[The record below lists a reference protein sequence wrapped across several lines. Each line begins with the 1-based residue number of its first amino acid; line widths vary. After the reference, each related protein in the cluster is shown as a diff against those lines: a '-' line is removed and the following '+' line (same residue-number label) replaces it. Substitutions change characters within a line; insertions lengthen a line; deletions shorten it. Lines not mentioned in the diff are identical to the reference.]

1 MEIKKFSEE
10 ERKEHVNN
18 WERSGM
24 NITQYAKSCN
34 ISRKTMSEW
43 IKKERGKTSSE
54 IEFSPAI
61 DISQSFSNNVVTFEN
76 ETIKIELKKNFNKN
90 FLRKIVE
97 VLVND

>member
-1 MEIKKFSEE
+1 MIFLEIKKFSEE

-43 IKKERGKTSSE
+43 MILGTEEKVIFDEMLEVEGK
-54 IEFSPAI
+54 
-61 DISQSFSNNVVTFEN
+61 
-76 ETIKIELKKNFNKN
+76 
-90 FLRKIVE
+90 
-97 VLVND
+97 